1 MNACEGR
8 IEMAR
13 SIDEFGLTREELIAA
28 LMEDSIGY
36 LTPQRA
42 ERHIKRWEDGE
53 DTCHCERCVAMFQH
67 DLQACLERAVLM
79 WEHLSEDKRQHLLEV
94 VGEIAE
100 LDTMSQQTI
109 SLLWPTMG

>member
-1 MNACEGR
+1 MT
-8 IEMAR
+8 R
-13 SIDEFGLTREELIAA
+13 SIDEFGLSREELIAA

-42 ERHIKRWEDGE
+42 ERHIARWEAGE
-53 DTCHCERCVAMFQH
+53 DTCYCERCVAVFQR
-67 DLQACLERAVLM
+67 DLPACLERAVLV
-79 WEHLSEDKRQHLLEV
+79 WEYLSGEKRQRLLEV

-100 LDTMSQQTI
+100 LDTMTQQTI